1 VFDGKKQ
8 GTNDRSIAKIQG
20 RKEDTF
26 HGNKSFQGR
35 NKDPHFRGLTY
46 GGVMNIERIIRG
58 RKVRERNGRGSIVLL
73 PSVGVCV
80 RNNFSLVKS
89 SEKKPMYSYRCGSI

>member
-1 VFDGKKQ
+1 
-8 GTNDRSIAKIQG
+8 
-20 RKEDTF
+20 
-26 HGNKSFQGR
+26 
-35 NKDPHFRGLTY
+35 
-46 GGVMNIERIIRG
+46 MNIERIIRG